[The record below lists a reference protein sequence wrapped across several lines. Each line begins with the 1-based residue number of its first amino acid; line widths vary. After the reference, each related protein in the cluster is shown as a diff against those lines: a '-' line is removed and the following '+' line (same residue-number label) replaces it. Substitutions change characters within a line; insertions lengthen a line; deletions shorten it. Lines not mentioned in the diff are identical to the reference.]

1 MLRITVVE
9 NALEDQWTLQGTLT
23 KGSVA
28 ELLSS
33 WRASACPSG
42 RRRIVNLDKVTSIDK
57 SGEEA
62 LSMIMREGATVVASG
77 VYTRHLLDE
86 LRARETSARGFAGLN
101 PELTPAPG
109 AAVTPVL
116 EKPSNGS
123 QKRILRASWTLK
135 GSPGPMP
142 GE

>member
-9 NALEDQWTLQGTLT
+9 DALEDHWTLQGTLT
-23 KGSVA
+23 KCSVA

-77 VYTRHLLDE
+77 VYTKHLLDE
-86 LRARETSARGFAGLN
+86 LRAGR
-101 PELTPAPG
+101 PAP
-109 AAVTPVL
+109 
-116 EKPSNGS
+116 EDRRS
-123 QKRILRASWTLK
+123 
-135 GSPGPMP
+135 
-142 GE
+142 